1 MSNIDTVKAGQA
13 AWCASNW
20 DALAASLTDDFVFSG
35 PVPQPLNK
43 EAFLGLAK
51 ALLTAIPDWDFH
63 ARDFRE
69 EGDKVYLTD
78 EITGTHTGTLAVV
91 PGVPPVA
98 ATGKSI
104 KLSEG
109 HQTYTFRG
117 NLVSNFEVQTSGG
130 VPEIYAQ
137 VGAPLG

>member
-1 MSNIDTVKAGQA
+1 MGNIDTVKAGQA
-13 AWCASNW
+13 AWCASDW
-20 DALAASLTDDFVFSG
+20 DALAALLTDDFVFSG

-63 ARDFRE
+63 AHDFRE

-78 EITGTHTGTLAVV
+78 GVTGTHTGTLAVI